1 MKKVLF
7 TSHTA
12 NFQKFNHPFM
22 KWFKQQGYEV
32 HYASMGEEKV
42 LHCDKHH
49 TICFSRSPFSV
60 DNIKAYKPLKN
71 IIDTEDYKI
80 IHTHTPMGAVVT
92 RLAARKARKNGTK
105 VIYTAHG
112 FHFYKGAPLQNWA
125 IYYPIEKL
133 LSRYTDVLV
142 TINTE
147 DYNLAKKSMKA
158 QQIVKINGVG
168 IDLKK
173 FKPVSNAKKLELR
186 QQYGFSPNDL
196 ILICVAELNGNKNQE
211 FLIKCIKDLSSKH
224 PNIKLLLCGEGGF
237 RKKYLQL
244 IKEYNL
250 EGNIHLL
257 GYRKDIAKLM
267 QLSDIGVSA
276 SFREGLPLNVLEELA
291 TGLPVLA
298 SNNRGH
304 KDIVNSIEL
313 GYLYTTNNNKEF
325 VDNFNIIINSNYI
338 DLSQVRN
345 KVTHKYSIA
354 KAINSLQPIYFSSN
368 LSNAKD
374 IYNSGQTLKPALNL
388 QDQAAF
394 FSKLQDSQGSIRRIR
409 RIVNEQNIDGGAYSD
424 DQSQTTK

>member
-1 MKKVLF
+1 
-7 TSHTA
+7 
-12 NFQKFNHPFM
+12 
-22 KWFKQQGYEV
+22 
-32 HYASMGEEKV
+32 
-42 LHCDKHH
+42 
-49 TICFSRSPFSV
+49 
-60 DNIKAYKPLKN
+60 
-71 IIDTEDYKI
+71 
-80 IHTHTPMGAVVT
+80 
-92 RLAARKARKNGTK
+92 
-105 VIYTAHG
+105 
-112 FHFYKGAPLQNWA
+112 
-125 IYYPIEKL
+125 
-133 LSRYTDVLV
+133 
-142 TINTE
+142 
-147 DYNLAKKSMKA
+147 
-158 QQIVKINGVG
+158 VG